1 MKRPDHIRVRGARVN
16 NLRNID
22 VDIPLDALVGVAGV
36 SGSGKSSLALDVLY
50 AEGSR
55 RYLDALSTYTRRRMT
70 QARRPQVDAVS
81 YLPPAL
87 ALRQRPG
94 VGGMR
99 STFGTMTELLNVL
112 RLMFSR
118 LGSHRCP
125 NGHAC
130 PPSLA
135 VAAER
140 EMVCGQCGASFMGPG
155 AEDLAF
161 NSTGACLRCQGTGIV
176 RDVDDATLVPDES
189 MTIDEGAVVPWRTF
203 GFNVQP
209 DIVREFGVRT
219 DVPFSELTDAERD
232 IVFHGP
238 EEKKHIVIPSVKGIH
253 ELDFTF
259 RNARLTVLK
268 ELERATDEKRFAKVA
283 KFLVERTCPDCGGTR
298 LSAAARAPRIG
309 EYGLADVTAWALR
322 DVLTWG
328 RRVPDMMPRDMRPM
342 AQTLSTTL
350 LEMGE
355 RLMQLG
361 LGYLTLDRS
370 AASLST
376 GERQRAQL
384 SRAVRNE
391 TTGVLYVLDEPSTG
405 LHPANIEGLIGVMHD
420 LLDAGNSVL
429 FVDHDVRVLRA
440 ADHFIEMGPGA
451 GVQGGHVIAQG
462 TPEQIAANPRSRIAG
477 FLNGGEPA
485 VVRGRVPL
493 PPLPADWT
501 VPGVQGD
508 DDADGNGIG
517 NDGVAGV
524 AAQDGGIGDG
534 DDADRVGGAGD
545 VGHGTAAAPAES
557 ADRIGA
563 ADHAERADHDGCD
576 DQSWIRLSTSAIHT
590 VKPLDVAIPSGRL
603 TAVTGVSGSGKTTM
617 VLESLVPALESC
629 SGDGALPAHVTSID
643 PAGIERVRI
652 VDSTPI
658 GINVRSTL
666 ATYSGIMDMLRR
678 AFAGTATAK
687 ARGLKVADFSYNTG
701 SLRCPQ
707 CDGTGQ
713 VDLDVQ
719 FLPDVTIP
727 CPDCAGRRYRPEAD
741 AVRLA
746 TPNRP
751 QGMTLPQVLALS
763 VSEALEVFAP
773 AGKTRRSGG
782 WADTSAERSASERQ
796 DTQPGTST
804 VASRHSNES
813 SHDCGAAQ
821 SDEHGSDAAALAAG
835 DMISANLLRRIHTAL
850 ATLDDLGLGYLT
862 LGEDTPSLS
871 GGEAQRLK
879 LSNELGKRQ
888 GTSMF
893 VLDEPTTGLHPLDVR
908 TLIEVLQRLLDGGA
922 TIVVIEHDLDM
933 IANADFVIDMGPG
946 GGEDGGRIVA
956 AGTPEQIAANPASVT
971 GRYLAPVLR

>member
-1 MKRPDHIRVRGARVN
+1 MGGRPDAVKVRGARVN
-16 NLRNID
+16 NLRNVD
-22 VDIPLDALVGVAGV
+22 VDIPLGSLVGIAGV

-70 QARRPQVDAVS
+70 QARRPQVDEIS

-94 VGGMR
+94 AGGMR

-118 LGSHRCP
+118 LASHRCP
-125 NGHAC
+125 NGHYA
-130 PPSLA
+130 PPSLD
-135 VAAER
+135 VATGADT
-140 EMVCGQCGASFMGPG
+140 VCPECGVAFMGPG

-176 RDVDDATLVPDES
+176 REVDDATLVPDES
-189 MTIDEGAVVPWRTF
+189 LTIDEGAVVPWRTF

-219 DVPFSELTDAERD
+219 NVPFRDLTDAERE
-232 IVFHGP
+232 IVFNGP
-238 EEKKHIVIPSVKGIH
+238 EEKKHIVVTSMKGVH
-253 ELDFTF
+253 DLDFTF

-268 ELERATDEKRFAKVA
+268 ELERAVDEKRFAKVA

-298 LSAAARAPRIG
+298 LSEAARAPRIG
-309 EYGLADVTAWALR
+309 GYGLAEVTAMPLR
-322 DVLTWG
+322 DVLAWAKG
-328 RRVPDMMPRDMRPM
+328 VPDALPAEMRDM
-342 AQTLSTTL
+342 AATLVATL
-350 LEMGE
+350 QEMGG

-361 LGYLTLDRS
+361 LGYLALDRS
-370 AASLST
+370 SASLST

-420 LLDAGNSVL
+420 LLDAGNSVV

-440 ADHFIEMGPGA
+440 ADRFIEMGPGA
-451 GVQGGHVIAQG
+451 GREGGRVVAQG
-462 TPEQIAANPRSRIAG
+462 TPDEIAANHDSRIAG
-477 FLNGGEPA
+477 FLTGREA
-485 VVRGRVPL
+485 SVVRERAVI
-493 PPLPADWT
+493 PPLPSDWT
-501 VPGVQGD
+501 GPVPGVVGEF
-508 DDADGNGIG
+508 DGTGSVS
-517 NDGVAGV
+517 DSV
-524 AAQDGGIGDG
+524 GGRNLAIEAVSDG
-534 DDADRVGGAGD
+534 DAGQYAIGG
-545 VGHGTAAAPAES
+545 ES
-557 ADRIGA
+557 ATDRTWLRMA
-563 ADHAERADHDGCD
+563 TAP
-576 DQSWIRLSTSAIHT
+576 IHT
-590 VKPLDVAIPSGRL
+590 VRALDVAIPRGRL

-617 VLESLVPALESC
+617 ILESLVPAIEAC
-629 SGDGALPAHVTSID
+629 TEDRPLPAHVTSID
-643 PAGIERVRI
+643 PAGVERVRI

-666 ATYSGIMDMLRR
+666 ATYSGVMDMLRR
-678 AFAGTATAK
+678 AFAATDAAK
-687 ARGLKVADFSYNTG
+687 ARGFKLADFSYNTG

-707 CDGTGQ
+707 CDGTGR
-713 VDLDVQ
+713 VDLDIQ

-727 CPDCAGRRYRPEAD
+727 CPSCEGRRFRVEAD
-741 AVRLA
+741 AVRLV
-746 TPNRP
+746 TPTRP
-751 QGMTLPQVLALS
+751 QGLTMPEVLALS
-763 VSEALEVFAP
+763 VDEALAVFDPKGSVKCEMRDAAP
-773 AGKTRRSGG
+773 
-782 WADTSAERSASERQ
+782 
-796 DTQPGTST
+796 
-804 VASRHSNES
+804 VASNGLVAGGDTAMRT
-813 SHDCGAAQ
+813 
-821 SDEHGSDAAALAAG
+821 SDVIRAG
-835 DMISANLLRRIHTAL
+835 VDDRIAPTLCRRIHSAL
-850 ATLDDLGLGYLT
+850 ETLSSLGLGYLT

-879 LSNELGKRQ
+879 LSNELGKKQ
-888 GTSMF
+888 HTSMF

-908 TLIEVLQRLLDGGA
+908 TLIGVLQRLLDGGA

-956 AGTPEQIAANPASVT
+956 VGTPEDIADNPDSLT
-971 GRYLAPVLR
+971 GRYLKSVL

>member
-1 MKRPDHIRVRGARVN
+1 MGGRPDAVKVRGARVN
-16 NLRNID
+16 NLRNVD
-22 VDIPLDALVGVAGV
+22 VDIPLGSLVGIAGV

-70 QARRPQVDAVS
+70 QARRPQVDEIS

-87 ALRQRPG
+87 ALHQRPG
-94 VGGMR
+94 AGGMR

-118 LGSHRCP
+118 LASHRCP
-125 NGHAC
+125 NGHYC

-135 VAAER
+135 VATGADT
-140 EMVCGQCGASFMGPG
+140 VCPECGAAFMGPG

-161 NSTGACLRCQGTGIV
+161 NSTGACPRCQGTGIV

-189 MTIDEGAVVPWRTF
+189 LSIDEGAVVPWRTF

-219 DVPFSELTDAERD
+219 NVPFRELTEAERE
-232 IVFHGP
+232 IVFNGP
-238 EEKKHIVIPSVKGIH
+238 EEKKHIVVTSMKGVH
-253 ELDFTF
+253 DLDFTF

-268 ELERATDEKRFAKVA
+268 ELDRAVDEKRFAKVA
-283 KFLVERTCPDCGGTR
+283 KFLVERTCPDCDGTR
-298 LSAAARAPRIG
+298 LGDAARAPRIG
-309 EYGLADVTAWALR
+309 SYGLAEVTSWALR
-322 DVLTWG
+322 GILDWG
-328 RRVPDMMPRDMRPM
+328 KGVPAALPADMREM
-342 AQTLSTTL
+342 AETLTATL
-350 LEMGE
+350 LEMGG

-370 AASLST
+370 SASLST

-384 SRAVRNE
+384 ARAVRNE

-420 LLDAGNSVL
+420 LLDAGNSVV

-440 ADHFIEMGPGA
+440 ADRFIEMGPGA
-451 GVQGGHVIAQG
+451 GREGGRVVAQG
-462 TPEQIAANPRSRIAG
+462 TPDEIAANPDSRIAG
-477 FLNGGEPA
+477 FLTGREA
-485 VVRGRVPL
+485 SVVRERAVI
-493 PPLPADWT
+493 PPLPSDWT
-501 VPGVQGD
+501 GPVPGVVGEF
-508 DDADGNGIG
+508 DGTGSVS
-517 NDGVAGV
+517 DSV
-524 AAQDGGIGDG
+524 GGRNLAIEAVSDG
-534 DDADRVGGAGD
+534 DAGQYAIGGESAADRTWLRMA
-545 VGHGTAAAPAES
+545 TAP
-557 ADRIGA
+557 
-563 ADHAERADHDGCD
+563 
-576 DQSWIRLSTSAIHT
+576 IHT
-590 VKPLDVAIPSGRL
+590 VHALDVAIPRGRL

-617 VLESLVPALESC
+617 ILESLVPAIEAC
-629 SGDGALPAHVTSID
+629 TEDRPLPAHVTSID
-643 PAGIERVRI
+643 PAGVERVRI

-666 ATYSGIMDMLRR
+666 ATYSGVMDMLRR
-678 AFAGTATAK
+678 AFAATDVAK
-687 ARGLKVADFSYNTG
+687 ARGFKLADFSYNTG

-707 CDGTGQ
+707 CDGTGR
-713 VDLDVQ
+713 VDLDIQ

-727 CPDCAGRRYRPEAD
+727 CPSCEGRRYRPEAD

-746 TPNRP
+746 TPGRP
-751 QGMTLPQVLALS
+751 RGLTMPQMLALS
-763 VSEALEVFAP
+763 VDEALAVFDPKKDAEREAGSSTSDEPVSQDDVVRDGSSARGAGAVP
-773 AGKTRRSGG
+773 AGR
-782 WADTSAERSASERQ
+782 
-796 DTQPGTST
+796 
-804 VASRHSNES
+804 
-813 SHDCGAAQ
+813 
-821 SDEHGSDAAALAAG
+821 G
-835 DMISANLLRRIHTAL
+835 DLIAPTLCRRIHAAL
-850 ATLDDLGLGYLT
+850 ETLSSLGLGYLT

-879 LSNELGKRQ
+879 LSNELGKKQ
-888 GTSMF
+888 STSMF

-908 TLIEVLQRLLDGGA
+908 TLIGVLQRLLDGGA

-956 AGTPEQIAANPASVT
+956 VGTPEDIADNPDSLT
-971 GRYLAPVLR
+971 GRYLKSVL

>member
-1 MKRPDHIRVRGARVN
+1 MGGRPDAVKVRGARVN
-16 NLRNID
+16 NLRNVD
-22 VDIPLDALVGVAGV
+22 VDIPLGSLVGIAGV

-70 QARRPQVDAVS
+70 QARRPQVDSIS

-87 ALRQRPG
+87 ALHQRPG
-94 VGGMR
+94 AGGMR

-118 LGSHRCP
+118 LASHRCP
-125 NGHAC
+125 NGHYC

-135 VAAER
+135 VATGADT
-140 EMVCGQCGASFMGPG
+140 VCPECGAAFMGPG

-161 NSTGACLRCQGTGIV
+161 NSTGACPRCQGTGIV

-189 MTIDEGAVVPWRTF
+189 LSIDEGAVVPWRTF

-219 DVPFSELTDAERD
+219 NVPFRELTEAERE
-232 IVFHGP
+232 IVFNGP
-238 EEKKHIVIPSVKGIH
+238 EEKKHIVVTSMKGVH
-253 ELDFTF
+253 DLDFTF

-268 ELERATDEKRFAKVA
+268 EFDRAVDEKRFAKVA
-283 KFLVERTCPDCGGTR
+283 KFLVERTCPDCDGTR
-298 LSAAARAPRIG
+298 LGDAARAPRIG
-309 EYGLADVTAWALR
+309 SYGLAEVTSWALR
-322 DVLTWG
+322 DILDWG
-328 RRVPDMMPRDMRPM
+328 KGVPAMLPADMREM
-342 AQTLSTTL
+342 AETLTATL
-350 LEMGE
+350 LEMGG

-370 AASLST
+370 SASLST

-384 SRAVRNE
+384 ARAVRNE

-420 LLDAGNSVL
+420 LLDAGNSVV

-440 ADHFIEMGPGA
+440 ADRFIEMGPGA
-451 GVQGGHVIAQG
+451 GREGGRVVAQG
-462 TPEQIAANPRSRIAG
+462 TPDEIAANPDSRIAG
-477 FLNGGEPA
+477 FLTGREPS
-485 VVRGRVPL
+485 VVRERTAI
-493 PPLPADWT
+493 PPLPSDWT
-501 VPGVQGD
+501 GPVPGVVGEF
-508 DDADGNGIG
+508 DGTT
-517 NDGVAGV
+517 DGVQGSDDVRNLAIEAV
-524 AAQDGGIGDG
+524 SDG
-534 DDADRVGGAGD
+534 DAGQYAIGG
-545 VGHGTAAAPAES
+545 ES
-557 ADRIGA
+557 ATDRTWLRMA
-563 ADHAERADHDGCD
+563 TAP
-576 DQSWIRLSTSAIHT
+576 IHT
-590 VKPLDVAIPSGRL
+590 VHALDVAIPRGRL

-617 VLESLVPALESC
+617 ILESLVPGIEACTE
-629 SGDGALPAHVTSID
+629 DRPLPAHVTSID
-643 PAGIERVRI
+643 PAGVERVRI

-666 ATYSGIMDMLRR
+666 ATYSGVMDMLRR
-678 AFAGTATAK
+678 AFAATDAAK
-687 ARGLKVADFSYNTG
+687 ARGFKLADFSYNTG

-707 CDGTGQ
+707 CDGTGR
-713 VDLDVQ
+713 VDLDIQ

-727 CPDCAGRRYRPEAD
+727 CPSCEGRRYRPEAD

-746 TPNRP
+746 TPGRP
-751 QGMTLPQVLALS
+751 RGLTMPQMLALS
-763 VSEALEVFAP
+763 VDEALAVFDPKKDAERAVGSSTSGEPVSQDDVVRAGSSARGAGAVP
-773 AGKTRRSGG
+773 AGR
-782 WADTSAERSASERQ
+782 
-796 DTQPGTST
+796 
-804 VASRHSNES
+804 
-813 SHDCGAAQ
+813 
-821 SDEHGSDAAALAAG
+821 G
-835 DMISANLLRRIHTAL
+835 DLIAPTLCRRIHAAL
-850 ATLDDLGLGYLT
+850 ETLSSLGLGYLT

-879 LSNELGKRQ
+879 LSNELGRRQ
-888 GTSMF
+888 HTSMF

-908 TLIEVLQRLLDGGA
+908 TLIGVLQRLLDGGA

-956 AGTPEQIAANPASVT
+956 VGTPEDIADNPDSLT
-971 GRYLAPVLR
+971 GRYLKSVL

>member
-1 MKRPDHIRVRGARVN
+1 MGGRPDAVKVRGARVN
-16 NLRNID
+16 NLRNVD
-22 VDIPLDALVGVAGV
+22 VDIPLDSLVGIAGV

-70 QARRPQVDAVS
+70 QARRPQVDSIS

-87 ALRQRPG
+87 ALHQRPG
-94 VGGMR
+94 AGGMR

-118 LGSHRCP
+118 LASHRCP
-125 NGHAC
+125 NGHYC
-130 PPSLA
+130 PPSLS
-135 VAAER
+135 VAADLDI
-140 EMVCGQCGASFMGPG
+140 VCPECGAAFMGPG

-161 NSTGACLRCQGTGIV
+161 NSTGACPRCQGTGIV

-189 MTIDEGAVVPWRTF
+189 LSIDEGAVVPWRTF

-219 DVPFSELTDAERD
+219 NVPFRELTEAERE
-232 IVFHGP
+232 IVFNGP
-238 EEKKHIVIPSVKGIH
+238 EEKKHIVVTSMKGVH
-253 ELDFTF
+253 DLDFTF

-268 ELERATDEKRFAKVA
+268 ELDRAVDEKRFAKVA
-283 KFLVERTCPDCGGTR
+283 KFLAERTCPDCGGTR
-298 LSAAARAPRIG
+298 LSDAARAPRIG
-309 EYGLADVTAWALR
+309 SYGLAEVTSWALR
-322 DVLTWG
+322 GILDWG
-328 RRVPDMMPRDMRPM
+328 KGVPAALPADMREM
-342 AQTLSTTL
+342 AETLTATL
-350 LEMGE
+350 LEMGG

-370 AASLST
+370 SASLST

-384 SRAVRNE
+384 ARAVRNE

-420 LLDAGNSVL
+420 LLDAGNSVV

-440 ADHFIEMGPGA
+440 ADRFIEMGPGA
-451 GVQGGHVIAQG
+451 GREGGRVVAQG
-462 TPEQIAANPRSRIAG
+462 TPDEIAANPDSRIAG
-477 FLNGGEPA
+477 FLTGREPS
-485 VVRGRVPL
+485 VVRERTAI
-493 PPLPADWT
+493 PPLPSDWT
-501 VPGVQGD
+501 GPVPGVVGEFDGTTDGVQDSD
-508 DDADGNGIG
+508 DVRNLAIGAVSDGN
-517 NDGVAGV
+517 
-524 AAQDGGIGDG
+524 
-534 DDADRVGGAGD
+534 ADQYVISCGSATDRTWLRMA
-545 VGHGTAAAPAES
+545 TAP
-557 ADRIGA
+557 
-563 ADHAERADHDGCD
+563 
-576 DQSWIRLSTSAIHT
+576 IHT
-590 VKPLDVAIPSGRL
+590 VHALDVAIPRGRL

-617 VLESLVPALESC
+617 ILESLVPAIEAC
-629 SGDGALPAHVTSID
+629 TEDRPLPAHVTSID

-666 ATYSGIMDMLRR
+666 ATYSGVMDMLRR
-678 AFAGTATAK
+678 AFAGTDAAK
-687 ARGLKVADFSYNTG
+687 RKGYKVADFSYNTG

-707 CDGTGQ
+707 CDGTGR
-713 VDLDVQ
+713 VDLDIQ

-727 CPDCAGRRYRPEAD
+727 CPSCEGRRYRPEAD

-746 TPNRP
+746 TPGRP
-751 QGMTLPQVLALS
+751 RGLTMPQMLALS
-763 VSEALEVFAP
+763 VDEALAVFDSKKDAEREVGSSTSDDPTSRDDVVRAGSSVRDADAVP
-773 AGKTRRSGG
+773 AGR
-782 WADTSAERSASERQ
+782 
-796 DTQPGTST
+796 
-804 VASRHSNES
+804 
-813 SHDCGAAQ
+813 
-821 SDEHGSDAAALAAG
+821 G
-835 DMISANLLRRIHTAL
+835 DLIAPTLCRRIHAAL
-850 ATLDDLGLGYLT
+850 ETLSSLGLGYLT

-879 LSNELGKRQ
+879 LSNELGRRQ
-888 GTSMF
+888 HASMF

-908 TLIEVLQRLLDGGA
+908 TLIGVLQRLLDGGA

-956 AGTPEQIAANPASVT
+956 VGAPEDIAVNPDSLT
-971 GRYLAPVLR
+971 GRYLKSVL

>member
-1 MKRPDHIRVRGARVN
+1 MGGRPDAVKVRGARVN
-16 NLRNID
+16 NLRNVD
-22 VDIPLDALVGVAGV
+22 VDIPLGSLVGIAGV

-70 QARRPQVDAVS
+70 QARRPQVDSIS

-87 ALRQRPG
+87 ALHQRPG
-94 VGGMR
+94 AGGMR

-118 LGSHRCP
+118 LASHRCP
-125 NGHAC
+125 NGHYC

-135 VAAER
+135 VATGADT
-140 EMVCGQCGASFMGPG
+140 VCPECGAAFMGPG

-161 NSTGACLRCQGTGIV
+161 NSTGACPRCQGTGIV

-189 MTIDEGAVVPWRTF
+189 LSIDEGAVVPWRTF

-219 DVPFSELTDAERD
+219 NVPFRELTEAERE
-232 IVFHGP
+232 IVFNGP
-238 EEKKHIVIPSVKGIH
+238 EEKKHIVVTSMKGVH
-253 ELDFTF
+253 DLDFTF

-268 ELERATDEKRFAKVA
+268 EFDRAVDEKRFAKVA
-283 KFLVERTCPDCGGTR
+283 KFLVERTCPDCDGTR
-298 LSAAARAPRIG
+298 LGDAARAPRIG
-309 EYGLADVTAWALR
+309 SYGLAEVTSWALR
-322 DVLTWG
+322 DILDWG
-328 RRVPDMMPRDMRPM
+328 KGVPAMLPADMREM
-342 AQTLSTTL
+342 AETLTATL
-350 LEMGE
+350 LEMGG

-370 AASLST
+370 SASLST

-384 SRAVRNE
+384 ARAVRNE

-420 LLDAGNSVL
+420 LLDAGNSVV

-440 ADHFIEMGPGA
+440 ADRFIEMGPGA
-451 GVQGGHVIAQG
+451 GREGGRVVAQG
-462 TPEQIAANPRSRIAG
+462 TPDEIAANPDSRIAG
-477 FLNGGEPA
+477 FLTGREPS
-485 VVRGRVPL
+485 VVRERTAI
-493 PPLPADWT
+493 PPLPSDWT
-501 VPGVQGD
+501 GPVPGVVGEF
-508 DDADGNGIG
+508 DGTT
-517 NDGVAGV
+517 DGVQGSDDVRNLAIEAV
-524 AAQDGGIGDG
+524 SDG
-534 DDADRVGGAGD
+534 DAGQYAIGG
-545 VGHGTAAAPAES
+545 ES
-557 ADRIGA
+557 ATDRTWLRMA
-563 ADHAERADHDGCD
+563 TAP
-576 DQSWIRLSTSAIHT
+576 IHT
-590 VKPLDVAIPSGRL
+590 VHALDVAIPRGRL

-617 VLESLVPALESC
+617 ILESLVPAIEAC
-629 SGDGALPAHVTSID
+629 TEDRPLPAHVTSID
-643 PAGIERVRI
+643 PAGVERVRI

-666 ATYSGIMDMLRR
+666 ATYSGVMDMLRR
-678 AFAGTATAK
+678 AFAATDAAK
-687 ARGLKVADFSYNTG
+687 ARGFKLADFSYNTG

-707 CDGTGQ
+707 CDGTGR
-713 VDLDVQ
+713 VDLDIQ

-727 CPDCAGRRYRPEAD
+727 CPSCEGRRYRPEAD

-746 TPNRP
+746 TPGRP
-751 QGMTLPQVLALS
+751 RGLTMPQMLALS
-763 VSEALEVFAP
+763 VDEALAVFDPKKDAERAVGSSTSGEPVSQDDVVRAGSSVRDADAVP
-773 AGKTRRSGG
+773 AGR
-782 WADTSAERSASERQ
+782 
-796 DTQPGTST
+796 
-804 VASRHSNES
+804 
-813 SHDCGAAQ
+813 
-821 SDEHGSDAAALAAG
+821 G
-835 DMISANLLRRIHTAL
+835 DLIAPTLCRRIHAAL
-850 ATLDDLGLGYLT
+850 ETLSSLGLGYLT

-879 LSNELGKRQ
+879 LSNELGRRQ
-888 GTSMF
+888 HASMF

-908 TLIEVLQRLLDGGA
+908 TLIGVLQRLLDGGA

-956 AGTPEQIAANPASVT
+956 VGTPEDIADNPDSLT
-971 GRYLAPVLR
+971 GRYLKSVL

>member
-1 MKRPDHIRVRGARVN
+1 MGGRPDAVKVRGARVN
-16 NLRNID
+16 NLRNVD
-22 VDIPLDALVGVAGV
+22 MDIPLGSLVGIAGV

-70 QARRPQVDAVS
+70 QARRPQVDEIS

-94 VGGMR
+94 AGGMR
-99 STFGTMTELLNVL
+99 SIFGTMTELLNVL

-118 LGSHRCP
+118 LASHRCP
-125 NGHAC
+125 NGHYA
-130 PPSLA
+130 PPSLD
-135 VAAER
+135 VATGADT
-140 EMVCGQCGASFMGPG
+140 VCPECGVAFMGPG

-176 RDVDDATLVPDES
+176 REVDDATLVPDES
-189 MTIDEGAVVPWRTF
+189 LTIDEGAVVPWRTF

-219 DVPFSELTDAERD
+219 NVPFRNLTDAERE
-232 IVFHGP
+232 IVFNGP
-238 EEKKHIVIPSVKGIH
+238 EEKKHIVVTSMKGVH
-253 ELDFTF
+253 DLDFTF

-268 ELERATDEKRFAKVA
+268 ELERAVDEKRFAKVA

-298 LSAAARAPRIG
+298 LSEAARAPRIG
-309 EYGLADVTAWALR
+309 GYGLAEVTAMPLR
-322 DVLTWG
+322 DVLAWAKG
-328 RRVPDMMPRDMRPM
+328 VPDALPAEMRDM
-342 AQTLSTTL
+342 AATLVATL
-350 LEMGE
+350 QEMGG

-361 LGYLTLDRS
+361 LGYLALDRS
-370 AASLST
+370 SASLST

-420 LLDAGNSVL
+420 LLDAGNSVV

-451 GVQGGHVIAQG
+451 GREGGRVVAQG
-462 TPEQIAANPRSRIAG
+462 TPDEIAANPDSRIAG
-477 FLNGGEPA
+477 FLTGREPS
-485 VVRGRVPL
+485 VVRERTAI
-493 PPLPADWT
+493 PPLPSDWT
-501 VPGVQGD
+501 GPVPGVVGEFDGTTDGVQDSD
-508 DDADGNGIG
+508 DVRNLAIGAVSDGDADQYVISCGS
-517 NDGVAGV
+517 AT
-524 AAQDGGIGDG
+524 
-534 DDADRVGGAGD
+534 DRTWLRMA
-545 VGHGTAAAPAES
+545 TAP
-557 ADRIGA
+557 
-563 ADHAERADHDGCD
+563 
-576 DQSWIRLSTSAIHT
+576 IHT
-590 VKPLDVAIPSGRL
+590 VHALDVAIPRGRL

-617 VLESLVPALESC
+617 ILESLVPAIEASTE
-629 SGDGALPAHVTSID
+629 DRPLPAHVTSID
-643 PAGIERVRI
+643 PAGVERVRI

-666 ATYSGIMDMLRR
+666 ATYSGVMDMLRR
-678 AFAGTATAK
+678 AFAATDAAK
-687 ARGLKVADFSYNTG
+687 ARGFKLADFSYNTG

-707 CDGTGQ
+707 CDGTGR
-713 VDLDVQ
+713 VDLDIQ

-727 CPDCAGRRYRPEAD
+727 CPSCEGRRYRPEAD

-746 TPNRP
+746 TPGRP
-751 QGMTLPQVLALS
+751 RGLTMPQILALS
-763 VSEALEVFAP
+763 V
-773 AGKTRRSGG
+773 
-782 WADTSAERSASERQ
+782 
-796 DTQPGTST
+796 
-804 VASRHSNES
+804 
-813 SHDCGAAQ
+813 
-821 SDEHGSDAAALAAG
+821 DEALAAFNPKKDAEREVGSSTSDEPVSPDDVVRAGSSARDADAVPAGRG
-835 DMISANLLRRIHTAL
+835 DLIAPTLCRRIHAAL
-850 ATLDDLGLGYLT
+850 ETLSSLGLGYLT

-879 LSNELGKRQ
+879 LSNELGRRQ
-888 GTSMF
+888 HASMF

-908 TLIEVLQRLLDGGA
+908 TLIGVLQRLLDGGA

-956 AGTPEQIAANPASVT
+956 VGTPEDIADNPDSLT
-971 GRYLAPVLR
+971 GRYLKSVL

>member
-1 MKRPDHIRVRGARVN
+1 MGGRPDAVKVRGARVN
-16 NLRNID
+16 NLRNVD
-22 VDIPLDALVGVAGV
+22 VDIPLDSLVGIAGV

-70 QARRPQVDAVS
+70 QARRPQVDEIS

-87 ALRQRPG
+87 ALHQRPG
-94 VGGMR
+94 AGGMR

-118 LGSHRCP
+118 LASHRCP
-125 NGHAC
+125 NGHYC

-135 VAAER
+135 VATGADT
-140 EMVCGQCGASFMGPG
+140 VCPECGAAFMGPG

-161 NSTGACLRCQGTGIV
+161 NSTGACPRCQGTGIV

-189 MTIDEGAVVPWRTF
+189 LSIDEGAVVPWRTF

-219 DVPFSELTDAERD
+219 NVPFRELTEAERE
-232 IVFHGP
+232 IVFNGP
-238 EEKKHIVIPSVKGIH
+238 EEKKHIVVTSMKGVH
-253 ELDFTF
+253 DLDFTF

-268 ELERATDEKRFAKVA
+268 ELDRAVDEKRFAKVA
-283 KFLVERTCPDCGGTR
+283 KFLVERTCPDCDGTR
-298 LSAAARAPRIG
+298 LSDAARAPRIG
-309 EYGLADVTAWALR
+309 AYGLAEVTSWALR
-322 DVLTWG
+322 DILDWG
-328 RRVPDMMPRDMRPM
+328 KGVPAMLPADMREM
-342 AQTLSTTL
+342 AETLTATL
-350 LEMGE
+350 LEMGG

-370 AASLST
+370 SASLST

-384 SRAVRNE
+384 ARAVRNE

-420 LLDAGNSVL
+420 LLDAGNSVV

-440 ADHFIEMGPGA
+440 ADRFIEMGPGA
-451 GVQGGHVIAQG
+451 GREGGRVVAQG
-462 TPEQIAANPRSRIAG
+462 TPDEIAANPDSRIAG
-477 FLNGGEPA
+477 FLTGREA
-485 VVRGRVPL
+485 SVVRERAVI
-493 PPLPADWT
+493 PPLPSDWT
-501 VPGVQGD
+501 GPVPGVVGEFDGTGSVPDLVGGRNLAIEAVSD
-508 DDADGNGIG
+508 DDAGQYAIG
-517 NDGVAGV
+517 G
-524 AAQDGGIGDG
+524 
-534 DDADRVGGAGD
+534 
-545 VGHGTAAAPAES
+545 ES
-557 ADRIGA
+557 ATDCTWLRMA
-563 ADHAERADHDGCD
+563 TAP
-576 DQSWIRLSTSAIHT
+576 IHT
-590 VKPLDVAIPSGRL
+590 VHALDVAIPRGRL

-617 VLESLVPALESC
+617 ILESLVPAIEAC
-629 SGDGALPAHVTSID
+629 TEDRPLPAHVTSID
-643 PAGIERVRI
+643 PAGVERVRI

-666 ATYSGIMDMLRR
+666 ATYSGVMDMLRR
-678 AFAGTATAK
+678 AFAGTDAAK
-687 ARGLKVADFSYNTG
+687 RKGYKVADFSYNTG

-707 CDGTGQ
+707 CDGTGR
-713 VDLDVQ
+713 VDLDIQ

-727 CPDCAGRRYRPEAD
+727 CPSCEGRRYRPEAD

-746 TPNRP
+746 TPGRP
-751 QGMTLPQVLALS
+751 RGLTMPQMLALS
-763 VSEALEVFAP
+763 VDEALAVFDP
-773 AGKTRRSGG
+773 KK
-782 WADTSAERSASERQ
+782 DAEREAGS
-796 DTQPGTST
+796 ST
-804 VASRHSNES
+804 
-813 SHDCGAAQ
+813 
-821 SDEHGSDAAALAAG
+821 SDEPVSQDDVVRDGSSARGAG
-835 DMISANLLRRIHTAL
+835 AVPDGRGDLIAPTLCRRIHAAL
-850 ATLDDLGLGYLT
+850 ETLSSLGLGYLT

-879 LSNELGKRQ
+879 LSNELGKKQ
-888 GTSMF
+888 STSMF

-908 TLIEVLQRLLDGGA
+908 TLIGVLQRLLDGGA

-956 AGTPEQIAANPASVT
+956 VGTPEDVADNPDSLT
-971 GRYLAPVLR
+971 GRYLKSVL